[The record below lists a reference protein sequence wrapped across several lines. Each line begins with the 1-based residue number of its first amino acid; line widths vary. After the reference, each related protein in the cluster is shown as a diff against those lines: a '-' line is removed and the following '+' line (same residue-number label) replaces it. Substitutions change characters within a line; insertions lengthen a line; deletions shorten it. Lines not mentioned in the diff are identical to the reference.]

1 MAAELVDTLINTGG
15 GVGGGGLLGFLVSKY
30 LGSKSDK
37 EIEDIKK
44 ELQNNKDADSIRDTA
59 IQLLKLEVEN
69 SKQTSGKLEAQLSK
83 MEEKFEKKLDAIF
96 DRLNQ
101 GK

>member
-1 MAAELVDTLINTGG
+1 MAADLVDTLINTGG
-15 GVGGGGLLGFLVSKY
+15 GAGGGGLFGFLVAKY
-30 LGSKSDK
+30 LGNKSDK

-101 GK
+101 SK

>member
-1 MAAELVDTLINTGG
+1 MAADLVDTLINTGG
-15 GVGGGGLLGFLVSKY
+15 GAGGVGLFGFLAAKY
-30 LGSKSDK
+30 LGNKSDK

-101 GK
+101 GR

>member
-1 MAAELVDTLINTGG
+1 LAA
-15 GVGGGGLLGFLVSKY
+15 KY
-30 LGSKSDK
+30 LLNKSDK

-101 GK
+101 GR